1 MQKLIT
7 FCHRRESDSTVKD
20 YGLLLK
26 NAREARKLTQEQAAE
41 AVGVSPDSWYAYEA
55 NKRLPAKATVNRIC
69 TELEAPWLAMYFL
82 EAHASGMQILPE
94 MHARELPAAVLTL
107 VNRVLEFADQCM
119 DRELMLIAEDGVI
132 DEAERPVYDR
142 ITEAIDG
149 IIEAAMAVKCPMNAK
164 NRPDAGTS
172 ERLCSRPMSKN
183 DRTNI
188 LAHRS
193 KNVNTFSRRGGA
205 TV

>member
-1 MQKLIT
+1 M
-7 FCHRRESDSTVKD
+7 KD

-41 AVGVSPDSWYAYEA
+41 LTGVSVDSWYAYEA
-55 NKRLPAKATVNRIC
+55 NKRLPAKETVNRIC
-69 TELEAPWLAMYFL
+69 SALDAPWLAMYFL
-82 EAHASGMQILPE
+82 EAHTSGMRILPE
-94 MHARELPAAVLTL
+94 MHARELPSAVLTL

-132 DEAERPVYDR
+132 DEAERPVYER

-164 NRPDAGTS
+164 KDRPDAGTS
-172 ERLCSRPMSKN
+172 ERFVQRPKSKN
-183 DRTNI
+183 DR
-188 LAHRS
+188 
-193 KNVNTFSRRGGA
+193 KNYFSTSVEERQHLSRMGGA
-205 TV
+205 AL

>member
-1 MQKLIT
+1 M
-7 FCHRRESDSTVKD
+7 KD
-20 YGLLLK
+20 YGFLLK
-26 NAREARKLTQEQAAE
+26 SAREARKLTQEQAAE
-41 AVGVSPDSWYAYEA
+41 LTGVSPDSWYAYEA
-55 NKRLPAKATVNRIC
+55 NKRLPAKDTVNRIC
-69 TELEAPWLAMYFL
+69 TVLDAPWLAMYFL
-82 EAHASGMQILPE
+82 EAHTSGMRILPE

-164 NRPDAGTS
+164 KDRPDAGTS
-172 ERLCSRPMSKN
+172 ERLCSRPKSKN

-188 LAHRS
+188 LTHRS
-193 KNVNTFSRRGGA
+193 KNVNTFSRTGGV
-205 TV
+205 TL

>member
-1 MQKLIT
+1 M
-7 FCHRRESDSTVKD
+7 KD

-26 NAREARKLTQEQAAE
+26 SAREARKLTQERAAE
-41 AVGVSPDSWYAYEA
+41 LAGVSPDSWYAYEA
-55 NKRLPAKATVNRIC
+55 NIRLPAKDTVNRIC
-69 TELEAPWLAMYFL
+69 TVLDAPWLAMYFL
-82 EAHASGMQILPE
+82 EAHTSGMRILPE

-164 NRPDAGTS
+164 KDRPDAGTS
-172 ERLCSRPMSKN
+172 ERLCSRPKSKN

-188 LAHRS
+188 LTHRS
-193 KNVNTFSRRGGA
+193 KNVNTFSRTGGV
-205 TV
+205 TL

>member
-1 MQKLIT
+1 M
-7 FCHRRESDSTVKD
+7 KD

-55 NKRLPAKATVNRIC
+55 NKRLPAKETVNRIC
-69 TELEAPWLAMYFL
+69 TALEAPWLAMYFL
-82 EAHASGMQILPE
+82 EAHTSGMRILPE

-107 VNRVLEFADQCM
+107 VNQFWNFF
-119 DRELMLIAEDGVI
+119 DRCLDRQLMLIAEDGVI
-132 DEAERPVYDR
+132 DEAERPVYDQ
-142 ITEAIDG
+142 IMDEAIDG

-164 NRPDAGTS
+164 KDRPDAGTS
-172 ERLCSRPMSKN
+172 ERFGSRPKSKN

-188 LAHRS
+188 LAHRP
-193 KNVNTFSRRGGA
+193 KDVNTFSRRGGA

>member
-1 MQKLIT
+1 M
-7 FCHRRESDSTVKD
+7 KD

-41 AVGVSPDSWYAYEA
+41 LTGVSVDSWYAYEA
-55 NKRLPAKATVNRIC
+55 NKRLPAKETVNRIC
-69 TELEAPWLAMYFL
+69 SALDAPWLAMYFL
-82 EAHASGMQILPE
+82 EAHTSGMRILPE
-94 MHARELPAAVLTL
+94 LHARELPSAVLTL

-132 DEAERPVYDR
+132 DEAERPVYER

-164 NRPDAGTS
+164 KDRPDAGTS
-172 ERLCSRPMSKN
+172 ERFVQRPKPKN
-183 DRTNI
+183 DR
-188 LAHRS
+188 
-193 KNVNTFSRRGGA
+193 KNYFSTSVEERQHLSRRGGA
-205 TV
+205 AL

>member
-1 MQKLIT
+1 M
-7 FCHRRESDSTVKD
+7 KD

-26 NAREARKLTQEQAAE
+26 SAREAQKLTQEQAAE
-41 AVGVSPDSWYAYEA
+41 LTGVSVDSWYAYET
-55 NKRLPAKATVNRIC
+55 NKRLPAKEIVNRIC
-69 TELEAPWLAMYFL
+69 SALDAPWLAMYFL
-82 EAHASGMQILPE
+82 EAHTSGMRILPE
-94 MHARELPAAVLTL
+94 LHARELPSAVLTL

-132 DEAERPVYDR
+132 DEAERPVYER

-164 NRPDAGTS
+164 KDRPDAGTS
-172 ERLCSRPMSKN
+172 ERFVQRPKPKN
-183 DRTNI
+183 DRKHI

-193 KNVNTFSRRGGA
+193 ENVNTFSRMGGA
-205 TV
+205 AL

>member
-1 MQKLIT
+1 M
-7 FCHRRESDSTVKD
+7 KD

-69 TELEAPWLAMYFL
+69 TVLEAPWLAMYFL

>member
-1 MQKLIT
+1 M
-7 FCHRRESDSTVKD
+7 KD
-20 YGLLLK
+20 YGILLK
-26 NAREARKLTQEQAAE
+26 SAREARKLTQERAAE
-41 AVGVSPDSWYAYEA
+41 LAGVSPDSWYAYEA
-55 NKRLPAKATVNRIC
+55 NIRLPAKDTVNRIC
-69 TELEAPWLAMYFL
+69 TVLDAPWLAMYFL
-82 EAHASGMQILPE
+82 EAHTSGMRILPE

-164 NRPDAGTS
+164 KDRPDAGTS
-172 ERLCSRPMSKN
+172 ERLCSRPKSKN

-188 LAHRS
+188 LTHRS
-193 KNVNTFSRRGGA
+193 KNVNTFSRTGGV
-205 TV
+205 TL

>member
-1 MQKLIT
+1 M
-7 FCHRRESDSTVKD
+7 KD

-41 AVGVSPDSWYAYEA
+41 LAGVSVDSWYAYEA
-55 NKRLPAKATVNRIC
+55 NNRLPSKATVTRIC
-69 TELEAPWLAMYFL
+69 TALEAPWLALYFL
-82 EAHASGMQILPE
+82 EAHTADMKVLPE
-94 MHARELPAAVLTL
+94 LHARELPTAVLTL

-164 NRPDAGTS
+164 SRPDAGTS
-172 ERLCSRPMSKN
+172 ERLCSRPKSKN

>member
-1 MQKLIT
+1 M
-7 FCHRRESDSTVKD
+7 KD

-26 NAREARKLTQEQAAE
+26 TTREAQGLTQERAAE
-41 AVGVSPDSWYAYEA
+41 LVGVSVDSWYAYEA
-55 NKRLPAKATVNRIC
+55 NKRLPAAATVNRIC
-69 TELEAPWLAMYFL
+69 DVLEAQWLALYFS
-82 EAHASGMQILPE
+82 EALSGAASVLPE
-94 MHARELPAAVLTL
+94 LHARELPTAVLTL

-132 DEAERPVYDR
+132 DEAERPVYEQIVDDL
-142 ITEAIDG
+142 DG
-149 IIEAAMAVKCPMNAK
+149 IIEAALAVKFPMNAK

-172 ERLCSRPMSKN
+172 ERLVLRPKSKN

>member
-1 MQKLIT
+1 M
-7 FCHRRESDSTVKD
+7 KD

-26 NAREARKLTQEQAAE
+26 TARDNKGLTQERAAE
-41 AVGVSPDSWYAYEA
+41 LAGVSPDSWYAYEA
-55 NKRLPAKATVNRIC
+55 NIRLPAKDTVNRIC
-69 TELEAPWLAMYFL
+69 TVLDAPWLAMYFL
-82 EAHASGMQILPE
+82 EAHTSGMRILPE

-164 NRPDAGTS
+164 KDRPDAGTS
-172 ERLCSRPMSKN
+172 ERFVQRPKSKN

-188 LAHRS
+188 LTHRS
-193 KNVNTFSRRGGA
+193 KNVNTFPRTGGV
-205 TV
+205 TL

>member
-1 MQKLIT
+1 M
-7 FCHRRESDSTVKD
+7 KD

-26 NAREARKLTQEQAAE
+26 SAREARKLTQEQAAE
-41 AVGVSPDSWYAYEA
+41 LTGVSVDSWYAYEA
-55 NKRLPAKATVNRIC
+55 NKRLPAKETVNRIC
-69 TELEAPWLAMYFL
+69 SALDAPWLAMYFL
-82 EAHASGMQILPE
+82 EAHTSGMRILPE
-94 MHARELPAAVLTL
+94 MHARELPSAVLTL

-132 DEAERPVYDR
+132 DEAERPVYER

-172 ERLCSRPMSKN
+172 ERLCSRPKPKN
-183 DRTNI
+183 DR
-188 LAHRS
+188 
-193 KNVNTFSRRGGA
+193 KNYFSTSVEERQHLSRMGGA
-205 TV
+205 AL

>member
-1 MQKLIT
+1 M
-7 FCHRRESDSTVKD
+7 KD

-26 NAREARKLTQEQAAE
+26 TARDNKGLTQEQAAE
-41 AVGVSPDSWYAYEA
+41 LTGVSPDSWYAYEA
-55 NKRLPAKATVNRIC
+55 NKRLPAKDTVNRIC
-69 TELEAPWLAMYFL
+69 TVLEAPWLAMYFL
-82 EAHASGMQILPE
+82 EAHTSGMRILPE
-94 MHARELPAAVLTL
+94 MHARELPTAVLTL

-164 NRPDAGTS
+164 KDRPDAGTS
-172 ERLCSRPMSKN
+172 ERLCSRPKSKN

-188 LAHRS
+188 LTHRS
-193 KNVNTFSRRGGA
+193 KNVNTFSRTGGV
-205 TV
+205 TL